1 MTKTKRK
8 GLSHRERMAMAQ
20 TTAGI
25 SFWVD
30 LRKGRLSR
38 YTIQKRVK
46 KAIALLFRYIILISL
61 GFVILTP
68 LLKLAK
74 DALTDPSALAS
85 KSSVWIPQ
93 KVSTIFFEMS
103 MTKTVLNYWP
113 SLCYTLATTT
123 VLTFF
128 QVLSTGLAAYSFAR
142 LNKGKM
148 KIVSK
153 ILFAM
158 VIFTIVVPSDCIMLA
173 QFSTFRSFDL
183 FGIIRALTGSGIN
196 MTKNMA
202 SMLVLA
208 ATGMGVKSGLYIYI
222 LRQGIR
228 GLPYS
233 IEEAA
238 FVDGAGFLRTF
249 FQIVVPSAS
258 GSILTVSVL
267 SFLWNYTDVYYN
279 SLLNQNTLQ
288 LAYNYHQLQG
298 NIRWPIGNAA
308 KMHAVWLNLINEE
321 NPYVQN
327 ASISACALLV
337 VLPLLILYCFVQ
349 KRFVQGAARSGLGGD

>member
-1 MTKTKRK
+1 M
-8 GLSHRERMAMAQ
+8 
-20 TTAGI
+20 
-25 SFWVD
+25 
-30 LRKGRLSR
+30 
-38 YTIQKRVK
+38 
-46 KAIALLFRYIILISL
+46 
-61 GFVILTP
+61 
-68 LLKLAK
+68 
-74 DALTDPSALAS
+74 
-85 KSSVWIPQ
+85 
-93 KVSTIFFEMS
+93 
-103 MTKTVLNYWP
+103 
-113 SLCYTLATTT
+113 YTLATTA

-158 VIFTIVVPSDCIMLA
+158 VVFTIVVPSDCIMLA

-183 FGIIRALTGSGIN
+183 FGIIKALTGSGIN

-202 SMLVLA
+202 SMIVLA

-308 KMHAVWLNLINEE
+308 KMHATWLSLINAE
-321 NPYVQN
+321 NPYVQKHRFLHVHFLLYFRFLL
-327 ASISACALLV
+327 CTALYRSV
-337 VLPLLILYCFVQ
+337 SYREQHEAVLAAIKFYLQFTEDRGYEMPTRRTAFVN
-349 KRFVQGAARSGLGGD
+349 FPPP

>member
-1 MTKTKRK
+1 M
-8 GLSHRERMAMAQ
+8 
-20 TTAGI
+20 
-25 SFWVD
+25 
-30 LRKGRLSR
+30 
-38 YTIQKRVK
+38 
-46 KAIALLFRYIILISL
+46 
-61 GFVILTP
+61 
-68 LLKLAK
+68 
-74 DALTDPSALAS
+74 
-85 KSSVWIPQ
+85 
-93 KVSTIFFEMS
+93 
-103 MTKTVLNYWP
+103 VLNYWP
-113 SLCYTLATTT
+113 SLVYTLATTA

-158 VIFTIVVPSDCIMLA
+158 VVFTIVVPSDCIMLA

-183 FGIIRALTGSGIN
+183 FGIIKALTGSGIY

-202 SMLVLA
+202 SMIVLA

-308 KMHAVWLNLINEE
+308 KMHATWLSLINAE

-337 VLPLLILYCFVQ
+337 VLPLLIMYCFVQ

>member
-1 MTKTKRK
+1 
-8 GLSHRERMAMAQ
+8 
-20 TTAGI
+20 
-25 SFWVD
+25 
-30 LRKGRLSR
+30 
-38 YTIQKRVK
+38 
-46 KAIALLFRYIILISL
+46 
-61 GFVILTP
+61 
-68 LLKLAK
+68 
-74 DALTDPSALAS
+74 
-85 KSSVWIPQ
+85 
-93 KVSTIFFEMS
+93 
-103 MTKTVLNYWP
+103 
-113 SLCYTLATTT
+113 
-123 VLTFF
+123 
-128 QVLSTGLAAYSFAR
+128 
-142 LNKGKM
+142 
-148 KIVSK
+148 
-153 ILFAM
+153 
-158 VIFTIVVPSDCIMLA
+158 
-173 QFSTFRSFDL
+173 
-183 FGIIRALTGSGIN
+183 

-208 ATGMGVKSGLYIYI
+208 AAGMGVKSGLYIYI

-288 LAYNYHQLQG
+288 LAYNF
-298 NIRWPIGNAA
+298 RWPIGNAA